1 MKVQFRLKRI
11 KQDVQVSKIIFFLF
25 ASLLRNEC
33 QWPFSSI
40 GEGSIGGGDFSHFAC
55 MFIDHLSLILN
66 CLTGITVWKKRK
78 VQDLSYGAIFLN
90 TKYFMARFL
99 QLNRPK
105 QCLHF
110 SRTKIVSNS
119 VNNGESMQELEKG
132 NIQSILILNIVF
144 KKKNW
149 KIGEWEISEVFLHR
163 FLLACIP
170 LPGNTLFFSAA
181 SVVRK
186 REIVFQSFEQWKW
199 ETSRT
204 GIERNLSGS
213 IFKKA
218 RDGIIQAKLKLQN
231 EALYRF

>member
-11 KQDVQVSKIIFFLF
+11 KHDVQVSKIIFFLF

-55 MFIDHLSLILN
+55 IFIADFKLPN
-66 CLTGITVWKKRK
+66 RYEKKRK

-132 NIQSILILNIVF
+132 NIQSILIFNVVF
-144 KKKNW
+144 KKKN
-149 KIGEWEISEVFLHR
+149 
-163 FLLACIP
+163 
-170 LPGNTLFFSAA
+170 
-181 SVVRK
+181 
-186 REIVFQSFEQWKW
+186 
-199 ETSRT
+199 
-204 GIERNLSGS
+204 
-213 IFKKA
+213 
-218 RDGIIQAKLKLQN
+218 
-231 EALYRF
+231 